1 MKKLQFHQKY
11 VGNSHLRKNDE
22 VKRGWNRNTVIRILK
37 NVTYLGSVS
46 NGNVKKINYKSDKVI
61 IMPVEER
68 IIVEDMHEALVDK
81 ETFDIV
87 QDMIK
92 SRTGVRERNYEWLL
106 KGLLVCKECGKKLSI
121 VPQKKKTKTTF
132 YVRCNTYACN
142 THLHL
147 CTPHSNNLEKL
158 TNYVLEQIKARCKE
172 FLDESKYLNVANSSK
187 DKILK
192 DRFNFKNEILVLEK
206 KLKDIDKMIDKLY
219 EDKCKGLFEDED
231 FTRLYSKQKEIRK
244 DTTERIKCLEK
255 QIENKDSSVDINKLV
270 KDFVELKEITRTML
284 VSLIDRVEV
293 SEDKEITIYYK
304 FNILNMRKLN
314 DDEELINVGQIK
326 KSSQQNIIT
335 IIVLIILAGVSINLV
350 FGNLGIVT
358 KAKEAKELQKQA
370 QANEQVALGELS
382 NEMYTMLGTDATKKD
397 NPTEKSGVEKLK
409 EAKTYM
415 QEDTIV
421 KDSNQNII
429 KIPKGFKIAED
440 SGKNV
445 TEGIVIEDNDI
456 IEGIGNNRGNQYV
469 WIPIGIG
476 IKKAD
481 GTTVDITLGRYT
493 FASNGTPTLKQNAEK
508 YMDDS
513 QEVLIDSY
521 YRELPTY
528 RQGVASEALD
538 GLNTTSRG
546 KKKTDG
552 TYGSRS
558 SFQTHFFTNFYKFF
572 KLRLRSCYK
581 N

>member
-1 MKKLQFHQKY
+1 MQ
-11 VGNSHLRKNDE
+11 
-22 VKRGWNRNTVIRILK
+22 
-37 NVTYLGSVS
+37 NVTYLGWVS

-68 IIVEDMHEALVDK
+68 IIVEGMHEALIDK

-158 TNYVLEQIKARCKE
+158 TNYVLEQIKTRCKE
-172 FLDESKYLNVANSSK
+172 FLDENKYMNVANSSK

-244 DTTERIKCLEK
+244 DTAERIKCLEK
-255 QIENKDSSVDINKLV
+255 QIENEDSSVDINKLV

-314 DDEELINVGQIK
+314 DDEELINVG
-326 KSSQQNIIT
+326 
-335 IIVLIILAGVSINLV
+335 
-350 FGNLGIVT
+350 
-358 KAKEAKELQKQA
+358 
-370 QANEQVALGELS
+370 
-382 NEMYTMLGTDATKKD
+382 
-397 NPTEKSGVEKLK
+397 
-409 EAKTYM
+409 
-415 QEDTIV
+415 
-421 KDSNQNII
+421 
-429 KIPKGFKIAED
+429 
-440 SGKNV
+440 
-445 TEGIVIEDNDI
+445 
-456 IEGIGNNRGNQYV
+456 
-469 WIPIGIG
+469 
-476 IKKAD
+476 
-481 GTTVDITLGRYT
+481 
-493 FASNGTPTLKQNAEK
+493 
-508 YMDDS
+508 
-513 QEVLIDSY
+513 
-521 YRELPTY
+521 
-528 RQGVASEALD
+528 
-538 GLNTTSRG
+538 
-546 KKKTDG
+546 
-552 TYGSRS
+552 
-558 SFQTHFFTNFYKFF
+558 
-572 KLRLRSCYK
+572 
-581 N
+581 